1 MCAAVVCVVFYV
13 LTRSF
18 ELKSKL
24 LWTFNKNIRREL
36 QVGDFNISPLPMKWY
51 KNWKDMWHFT
61 AKKMTNIE
69 SNEKLVIKKKNHT
82 TKQMWDVE
90 LNSPILPLWSYHWS
104 TSIIHEIFLGH
115 FHSFN
120 STRVFFKISFEC
132 FSKIRMLC

>member
-69 SNEKLVIKKKNHT
+69 SNEKLVIKKKQKPHNKT
-82 TKQMWDVE
+82 DVGCRTQ
-90 LNSPILPLWSYHWS
+90 LSHFTIMVISLKYINYPRNLSCALPL
-104 TSIIHEIFLGH
+104 
-115 FHSFN
+115 
-120 STRVFFKISFEC
+120 V
-132 FSKIRMLC
+132 

>member
-90 LNSPILPLWSYHWS
+90 LNSPIYHYGHITEVHQLS
-104 TSIIHEIFLGH
+104 TKSFLCT
-115 FHSFN
+115 
-120 STRVFFKISFEC
+120 STRLTPPGFFLKSVLNAFL
-132 FSKIRMLC
+132 R